1 MQHIINKSM
10 VTIIIPVY
18 NAAEH
23 LADTIKS
30 IQNQVYSN
38 WTLVLVDD
46 CSIDQSLD
54 ICNRFANGDA
64 RIKILKNAKNSGPAV
79 TRNNGIEYAISI
91 KSEYIGFVDS
101 DDLVSPYYLEKMV
114 SVAEEHNADIV
125 WCNYWEYNYWDAT
138 SKHLMSHGLTAN
150 KDVDGVELLH
160 LFFGSSTGLGSLCN
174 KLYKVEFVTHYGV
187 RINPERVRA
196 EDWEFN
202 LTLFQ
207 KGPKVTPIEDA
218 LYNYIHYTKR
228 SVMSTYRP
236 NDYEMFWRS
245 RTLLKKMASDNNIVF
260 DREKEDST
268 LLYHIINQLQ
278 ILSMAD
284 NVKDKNHYFQMII
297 NDSRLHDLLKNGCW
311 KYKALPHTFKV
322 AALLLNI
329 GCVTLL
335 KYYLRIR

>member
-1 MQHIINKSM
+1 M

-18 NAAEH
+18 NAEEH

-30 IQNQVYSN
+30 IQNQVYRN

-46 CSIDQSLD
+46 CSTDQSLE
-54 ICNRFANGDA
+54 ICKGFADDDV
-64 RIKILKNAKNSGPAV
+64 RIKFLKNAKNSGPAV
-79 TRNNGIEYAISI
+79 TRNNGIEYAVS
-91 KSEYIGFVDS
+91 KKTDYLSFVDS

-138 SKHLMSHGLTAN
+138 NKHLMSHGLTAN
-150 KDVDGVELLH
+150 KDVDGVKLLH

-174 KLYKVEFVTHYGV
+174 KLYKVEFVTHSEV
-187 RINPERVRA
+187 RINPMRVRA

-202 LTLFQ
+202 LMLFQ
-207 KGPKVTPIEDA
+207 KNPKVVPIEDA
-218 LYNYIHYTKR
+218 LYNYIHYTKH

-245 RTLLKKMASDNNIVF
+245 RTLLKKMALENKIVY
-260 DREKEDST
+260 DKENEDST

-278 ILSMAD
+278 ILSIAD
-284 NVKDKNHYFQMII
+284 NVKDKNIYFQMIV
-297 NDSRLHDLLKNGCW
+297 NDGRLRELLKTGCW
-311 KYKALPHTFKV
+311 KYKTLPKTFKV
-322 AALLLNI
+322 AALLLNL
-329 GCVTLL
+329 GCITLL
-335 KYYLRIR
+335 KHYLKIR

>member
-1 MQHIINKSM
+1 M

-18 NAAEH
+18 NAADH

-30 IQNQVYSN
+30 IQDQVYKK

-46 CSIDQSLD
+46 CSTDQSLD
-54 ICNRFANGDA
+54 ICKRFADDDA

-79 TRNNGIEYAISI
+79 TRNNGIGYAISI

-101 DDLVSPYYLEKMV
+101 DDLVSPYYLKKMV

-138 SKHLMSHGLTAN
+138 NKHLKSHGLTSN
-150 KDVDGVELLH
+150 KDVDGVKLLH
-160 LFFGSSTGLGSLCN
+160 LFFGSSTGLGSLWN
-174 KLYKVEFVTHYGV
+174 KLYKVEFVTNCGV

-202 LTLFQ
+202 LMLFQ
-207 KGPKVTPIEDA
+207 KNPKVTPIEDC
-218 LYNYIHYTKR
+218 LYNYIHYTKH

-245 RTLLKKMASDNNIVF
+245 STLLKRMALENNIVF
-260 DREKEDST
+260 DKEKEDSA
-268 LLYHIINQLQ
+268 LLYHIINHLQ

-284 NVKDKNHYFQMII
+284 NVKDKNLYFQMII
-297 NDSRLHDLLKNGCW
+297 NDNRLHDLLKNGCW
-311 KYKALPHTFKV
+311 KYNALPKTFKV